1 MKTAASSP
9 TSPRAMDTIKRSEAR
24 DVVHIHGDDVA
35 MKKEPY
41 EYCKQQDLSLRRI
54 ERVCASTLA
63 SKIHQKEVR
72 STHAK
77 LKRAKRS
84 CSTTATRRPRWR
96 WPSICTSRGID
107 CEARDAPLEVVPFHV
122 REHAGV
128 RRARGGLRVQPQQ
141 RKYIMDTSGIFHKAG
156 DKYESLERSQQRK
169 IESQLD
175 IGCGWARWLSRRR
188 SASPTQTPR
197 SRWPSPRVPQSS
209 RARPMQAPVCPFF
222 ITSSS
227 TFWY

>member
-77 LKRAKRS
+77 LIDEGVKQQ
-84 CSTTATRRPRWR
+84 TAATKVY
-96 WPSICTSRGID
+96 D
-107 CEARDAPLEVVPFHV
+107 EHV
-122 REHAGV
+122 GHLPQGGRQGRVAG
-128 RRARGGLRVQPQQ
+128 A
-141 RKYIMDTSGIFHKAG
+141 
-156 DKYESLERSQQRK
+156 
-169 IESQLD
+169 
-175 IGCGWARWLSRRR
+175 
-188 SASPTQTPR
+188 SAT
-197 SRWPSPRVPQSS
+197 
-209 RARPMQAPVCPFF
+209 A
-222 ITSSS
+222 
-227 TFWY
+227 